1 VREPDFHVDGW
12 SLDDGEEY
20 HDRCPSSF
28 SIPSKAC
35 RDALEPG
42 GLVKLIFRIAV
53 DNPDDPVSV
62 ERMWVIVRERT
73 ANGYLGVLDND
84 PDAIAE
90 NDRLWHGIEL
100 PFAARHVIDFD
111 EADDNTFAIAAKEP
125 TRRWATS

>member
-1 VREPDFHVDGW
+1 M
-12 SLDDGEEY
+12 
-20 HDRCPSSF
+20 
-28 SIPSKAC
+28 
-35 RDALEPG
+35 
-42 GLVKLIFRIAV
+42 KLIFRIAV

-90 NDRLWHGIEL
+90 NERLWHGIEL

-125 TRRWATS
+125 TRRWTTS